1 MFVQEVECCFS
12 WHEAKC
18 NVFCWELGKDV
29 LMDEVKVVD
38 ALNRDKERGTGNRF
52 KTKNVLKY
60 LQYMTE

>member
-38 ALNRDKERGTGNRF
+38 ALNRDKERGQVTVS
-52 KTKNVLKY
+52 KLKMCLSIY
-60 LQYMTE
+60 ST